1 MTKNPFASL
10 FLICALGVSGLAKAA
25 PTESQAISVFAA
37 ASLQN
42 ALSDIAKA
50 YMAQTGVAVRLTF
63 GGSPSIARQIEQ
75 GAPADIMISADAD
88 WMDYVQTRNLV
99 DPASR
104 TNLISNRLV
113 LVAPVA
119 APVTLA
125 LAPPASAQKAM
136 TRTLGT
142 GRLAMADPDT
152 VPAGRYGKAG
162 LITLGLWDGV
172 KGKIAPS
179 DSVRNALAFVA
190 RGEAPLGLVYASDAV
205 AEPKVKIV
213 GVLPRT
219 SHPLIVY
226 PGAVVQASKVPDQAK
241 AFLAW
246 LKSRRAQA
254 ILLKAGFSPLP

>member
-1 MTKNPFASL
+1 MRKTLLKSL
-10 FLICALGVSGLAKAA
+10 ALICALAVSGLAKAA
-25 PTESQAISVFAA
+25 PAEPSSISVFAA

-42 ALSDIAKA
+42 ALSDIAKV
-50 YMAQTGVAVRLTF
+50 YTAQTGIAVRLTF
-63 GGSPSIARQIEQ
+63 GGSPAIARQIEQ
-75 GAPADIMISADAD
+75 GAPADIMISADIE
-88 WMDYVQTRNLV
+88 WMDYVQSRNLV

-113 LVAPVA
+113 LVAPIA

-125 LAPPASAQKAM
+125 LAPPASANKALAQ
-136 TRTLGT
+136 TLGP

-172 KGKIAPS
+172 KAKIAPS
-179 DSVRNALAFVA
+179 DSVRSALAFVA

-226 PGAVVQASKVPDQAK
+226 PGAVVQSTKAPDQAK

-246 LKSRRAQA
+246 LKGRRAQT

>member
-1 MTKNPFASL
+1 MSKTFLKSL
-10 FLICALGVSGLAKAA
+10 VLICALGVSSLAKAA
-25 PTESQAISVFAA
+25 PTEPQAISVFAA

-50 YMAQTGVAVRLTF
+50 YTAQTGVAVRLTF

-75 GAPADIMISADAD
+75 GAPADIIISADGD
-88 WMDYVQTRNLV
+88 WMDHVQTRNLI

-125 LAPPASAQKAM
+125 LTPPASAQKAM
-136 TRTLGT
+136 ARTLGP

-162 LITLGLWDGV
+162 LVTLGLWDGV